1 MGRLTSRGSKIVS
14 LTICP
19 TMNCNFAC
27 TYCFEKHRTG
37 IMSKKVQDDVVSLAE
52 RITDML
58 PAENLN
64 VTWFGGEPLMGMN
77 VITELTEKLRTLAEK
92 KNMKYSADI
101 ITNGY
106 LLNQE
111 IVDTLVQCDIKSAQ
125 ITLDGIGE
133 FHDATRHLT
142 GGGSTFERITEN
154 LRTLKIPFRISIRHN
169 VHKENANQI
178 PLLRALTE
186 KLAEESGNH
195 LKYYSSPVS
204 FNSVSYEN
212 EADISLLC
220 DDDEDNIAM
229 GMMKDIDSFKI
240 KAHFCGASILPY
252 VAIDEQGRL
261 YKCWED
267 AGNQE
272 YSFGSAAEWDP
283 KNPILTADI
292 PGNII
297 SYINAAVISESEDKE
312 CMKCIF
318 LPVCAGGC
326 PVRKVRYG
334 HRQCV
339 AYKNAPEKYVL
350 ALYEKA
356 KKKKAASHD

>member
-1 MGRLTSRGSKIVS
+1 MSGNQNVGTAGEAGWHVSKYNLYARIPGSEKFAVVNLIRGICEAYSFVELCLLDEAETLPENHPIIERFAKSGFIANYDETEALKAMGRLTSRGSKIVS

-101 ITNGY
+101 ITNGS

-142 GGGSTFERITEN
+142 GGGSTFERI
-154 LRTLKIPFRISIRHN
+154 
-169 VHKENANQI
+169 
-178 PLLRALTE
+178 TE

-267 AGNQE
+267 AR
-272 YSFGSAAEWDP
+272 S
-283 KNPILTADI
+283 
-292 PGNII
+292 
-297 SYINAAVISESEDKE
+297 
-312 CMKCIF
+312 
-318 LPVCAGGC
+318 
-326 PVRKVRYG
+326 
-334 HRQCV
+334 
-339 AYKNAPEKYVL
+339 EKYVMVIV
-350 ALYEKA
+350 
-356 KKKKAASHD
+356 SV